1 MAPRLSV
8 KKCLIILALAAAA
21 AIAGFLSVA
30 GAGRGRSSSSSP
42 ARRLSNGLA
51 AERARMA
58 MARAASPTVE
68 RELDAARAAI
78 RRAARRR
85 RHGDLA
91 GGEGRSSS
99 NVSSA
104 KWLSFFGDADHAR
117 LERVYRN
124 PAAFY
129 RSYVEMERRFKV
141 YVYEEGE
148 PPIAHEGPCKNIYA
162 VEGRFIEELELMA
175 PPLGGV
181 RTWDPARAHALF
193 LPLSVSQ
200 MVQLAYRPLSYDLS
214 PLRAIVADYVAV
226 VASRHR
232 FWNRS
237 AGADHFMLSCHDW
250 ASTNHFFPLFFRRK
264 IFSQHQMISIQI
276 SKRVQIINSV
286 HTPSVQRDSISGFP
300 TFRVNGPHAS
310 RGHPELYANAIRAL
324 CNANT
329 SEGFRPDKDVSIPE
343 INLYDGDMPPE
354 LLSPA
359 PPPPRP
365 FLAFFA
371 GGRHGHVRD
380 LLLRHWKG
388 RDPAVFPVYEY
399 DLPSIP
405 VSVSGDGDTDAGG
418 EGGNPYYWY
427 MRRSRFC
434 LCPSGHEVASPRVV
448 EAIHAGCVPVVVA
461 DGYAPPFA
469 DVLRWEAFSVA
480 VAVADVPR
488 LRELLERI
496 PAPEVERLRDG
507 VRLVKRHFMLHQPP
521 ERLDMFHM
529 ILHSVWLRR
538 LNLRLNSH

>member
-1 MAPRLSV
+1 MLCTPPCSGILVELRRGAAGAVHPRRRSTEMAPRLSV

-30 GAGRGRSSSSSP
+30 AGAARRRSSSSSP
-42 ARRLSNGLA
+42 ARRLSTGLA

-58 MARAASPTVE
+58 MARASPTVE

-78 RRAARRR
+78 RRAAAAARRR
-85 RHGDLA
+85 GHGDLA
-91 GGEGRSSS
+91 GGEGKSS

-175 PPLGGV
+175 PPPPPPWRAGGGGGGDGV
-181 RTWDPARAHALF
+181 RTWDPARAHAFF

-250 ASTNHFFPLFFRRK
+250 
-264 IFSQHQMISIQI
+264 
-276 SKRVQIINSV
+276 
-286 HTPSVQRDSISGFP
+286 
-300 TFRVNGPHAS
+300 GPHAS

-354 LLSPA
+354 LMSPA
-359 PPPPRP
+359 PPPPLSSRP

-371 GGRHGHVRD
+371 GGRHGHVRN

>member
-1 MAPRLSV
+1 MAALGCSHRREREVASRLGVASC
-8 KKCLIILALAAAA
+8 CLVVAVTVVGAAVL
-21 AIAGFLSVA
+21 AGFLSVSG
-30 GAGRGRSSSSSP
+30 GAGVLLVASPSSSPP
-42 ARRLSNGLA
+42 ARRLSTGLA
-51 AERARMA
+51 KERAGTTVRTPP
-58 MARAASPTVE
+58 RVE

-85 RHGDLA
+85 RCHGGHVGA
-91 GGEGRSSS
+91 GEGS

-104 KWLSFFGDADHAR
+104 NWLRFFGDVDDYAR

-129 RSYVEMERRFKV
+129 RSYVEMEKRFKV

-148 PPIAHEGPCKNIYA
+148 PPVVHEGPCKNIYA

-175 PPLGGV
+175 AAAPRADSGGGGV
-181 RTWDPARAHALF
+181 RTWDPARAHAFF
-193 LPLSVSQ
+193 LPFSVSQ

-214 PLRAIVADYVAV
+214 PLRALVADYVGV
-226 VASRHR
+226 VAARHR

-250 ASTNHFFPLFFRRK
+250 
-264 IFSQHQMISIQI
+264 
-276 SKRVQIINSV
+276 
-286 HTPSVQRDSISGFP
+286 
-300 TFRVNGPHAS
+300 GPHAS

-329 SEGFRPDKDVSIPE
+329 SEGFRPPKDVSIPE
-343 INLYDGDMPPE
+343 INLYDGHTPPE
-354 LLSPA
+354 LLASPA
-359 PPPPRP
+359 PSSSSPSSRP

-388 RDPAVFPVYEY
+388 RDPAAFPVYEY
-399 DLPSIP
+399 DLPSAV
-405 VSVSGDGDTDAGG
+405 VSASGGAGAG
-418 EGGNPYYWY
+418 GGNPYYAY

-448 EAIHAGCVPVVVA
+448 EAIHAECVPVVVA
-461 DGYAPPFA
+461 DGYALPFA

-480 VAVADVPR
+480 VGVADVPR
-488 LRELLERI
+488 LREVLERI
-496 PAPEVERLRDG
+496 PATEVERLRDG

-538 LNLRLNSH
+538 LNLRLNTH